1 MAQVW
6 PRQDTFDAG
15 STHYGSILTQ
25 WIGCRPDT
33 GFAFGTLCDF
43 DGDGHPYPH
52 GMGGAADKACGF
64 LWRPYLQ
71 EDVAVEVQAYL
82 RENAP
87 ANIPS
92 SPLLS
97 CIGVLARVTG
107 GSLTSDS
114 TSGIHYS
121 GITGYGF
128 LLEADAAAT
137 TATFSLVRWNSG
149 TRTNLITFPYSLGFI
164 PTDFEQPV
172 GLKLTVTTVAG
183 NAVLSGTI
191 SNVTV
196 NGVVFQNFNLF
207 SPITDSTVS
216 KITGTGRGGILLGQD
231 RVVNFSPDFPIS
243 LREKV
248 TAWTATN
255 PATGDVLVRDEF
267 VRLNKAASFLDTSDF
282 GDTGRSVQSAFYH
295 DLQSAAGA
303 TQGKITRDTSPA
315 DAIQFAAAGL
325 GDPTFTNG
333 EWAALSQ
340 RPADDTRKQTP
351 KLTVQWESTGT
362 DGVAHWRYAGLIV
375 RGSAPTPSSN
385 GSTLTGYVGYIGRSS
400 AGGIAKLW
408 RYLAGVKLELA
419 SASFT
424 VNEATNY
431 TVELAVRD
439 QPGTG
444 LGGPAELELLVG
456 GVRVNLVAT
465 AGLPGVF
472 NPSSGIVVDGT
483 AARITQGLGEGI
495 WVQSND
501 TTKTVSVTTWDEGV
515 VVPSFTP
522 WEDLASYPVL
532 TEGAAS
538 GSLNTVARVV
548 YPFAPAVVHV
558 TESTTADAGYKYTQ
572 ARISKGYRLYD
583 RLQTEPMGQAAFDA
597 LLAFWHSKEG
607 GKAFNFTDPVDGL
620 TRKVRFAPESWQV
633 FEPFRG
639 VYYVEFG
646 LEELA

>member
-1 MAQVW
+1 LV
-6 PRQDTFDAG
+6 
-15 STHYGSILTQ
+15 Q
-25 WIGCRPDT
+25 WLGCRPDNS
-33 GFAFGTLCDF
+33 FAFGTLCDF
-43 DGDGHPYPH
+43 DDDGHPYPH
-52 GMGGAADKACGF
+52 GLGGAADAACGF

-71 EDVAVEVQAYL
+71 ENVSVGIQAYL

-87 ANIPS
+87 SNIPS

-107 GSLTSDS
+107 GVLTSDF
-114 TSGIHYS
+114 TSGVHYANV
-121 GITGYGF
+121 TGYGF
-128 LLEADAAAT
+128 LLEGNEPQSS
-137 TATFSLVRWNSG
+137 ATFSLVRWNAG
-149 TRTNLITFPYSLGFI
+149 LRTNLITFPYSLALI

-207 SPITDSTVS
+207 PPITDSTAD

-231 RVVNFSPDFPIS
+231 RVLNFGPEFPIR

-248 TAWTATN
+248 TSWTVTN
-255 PATGDVLVRDEF
+255 PANDTVLVRDEF
-267 VRLNKAASFLDTSDF
+267 LRLNKGASFLDTSDF
-282 GDTGRSVQSAFYH
+282 GTTGRSLQSAFYH
-295 DLQSAAGA
+295 DLQSAAGQ

-315 DAIQFAAAGL
+315 DAIQFTAAGL
-325 GDPTFTNG
+325 GDSTFVNS

-340 RPADDTRKQTP
+340 RPANNTRTQTP
-351 KLTVQWESTGT
+351 KIVVQWESSGT
-362 DGVAHWRYAGLIV
+362 DGLSHFRHAGLIV

-385 GSTLTGYVGYIGRSS
+385 GTTTTGYVAYIGRTI
-400 AGGIAKLW
+400 GGGVAKLW
-408 RYLAGVKLELA
+408 RYLNGAKIELA
-419 SASFT
+419 AASFT
-424 VNEATNY
+424 VNEATDY

-444 LGGPAELELLVG
+444 LGGPAELELLVDS
-456 GVRVNLVAT
+456 VRVNLVAT
-465 AGLPGVF
+465 TNVDGVF

-483 AARITQGLGEGI
+483 ANRITQGPGEGI
-495 WVQSND
+495 YVFSND
-501 TTKTVSVTTWDEGV
+501 TTKTISVTTWDEGI
-515 VVPSFTP
+515 VVPSVTP
-522 WEDLASYPVL
+522 WEDYASYPVL
-532 TEGAAS
+532 TEGTAS

-548 YPFAPAVVHV
+548 YPFAPAAVHV
-558 TESTTADAGYKYTQ
+558 TDTTISDAGYRYTQ
-572 ARISKGYRLYD
+572 ARISRGYRLYD

-607 GKAFNFTDPVDGL
+607 GKAFSFTDPVDGL